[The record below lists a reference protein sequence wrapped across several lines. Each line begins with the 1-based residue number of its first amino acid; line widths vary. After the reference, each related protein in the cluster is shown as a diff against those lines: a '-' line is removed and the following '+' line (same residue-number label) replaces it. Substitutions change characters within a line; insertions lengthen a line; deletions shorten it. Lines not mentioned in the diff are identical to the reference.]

1 MGDAELCAFIAEALS
16 PVKRILRD
24 ILPYLAEARRRFAQ
38 PGRRVPVPGRPTW
51 GEWVREN
58 LGISDRHARRLLA
71 GGREPQGGGG
81 DQMQVKLDGRQQ
93 AALVKAQLAANDLA
107 NALRDGRDWRPALAE
122 YERTTVTTAR
132 LETYL
137 GTLEREPDW
146 KGVLTKLV
154 SALETFN
161 GTLPFVVR
169 ETMQDAQGLLGRNAN
184 GDAVRFG
191 PSYPTI
197 PYPGGKGRL
206 APILVSFM
214 PPKGRLYLE
223 PFAGRGN
230 VFWAAC
236 SSRLGFQKWALND
249 IRTARF
255 FEAVR
260 TIGGTFEVPARSREE
275 YFHQWKRFRQGD
287 PQAILMEPYLT
298 FAGGG
303 YGRGGFGG
311 KKSASAL
318 GYTETI
324 RACHS
329 LMLSTGVEVTSL
341 DWTELDWSSLGTDD
355 FVYFDPPYIGGDVR
369 AYRQGDVSHG
379 DLLRLLKGARF
390 KWLLSGYDHESY
402 IRELGQPFY
411 AEDMQLAVT
420 NPRIAGK
427 GEGRRV
433 ECVWRNY

>member
-1 MGDAELCAFIAEALS
+1 MRA
-16 PVKRILRD
+16 
-24 ILPYLAEARRRFAQ
+24 
-38 PGRRVPVPGRPTW
+38 
-51 GEWVREN
+51 
-58 LGISDRHARRLLA
+58 H
-71 GGREPQGGGG
+71 
-81 DQMQVKLDGRQQ
+81 
-93 AALVKAQLAANDLA
+93 LAANELVDV
-107 NALRDGRDWRPALAE
+107 LRVGRDWRPALEE
-122 YERTTVTTAR
+122 YERTAVTTAT
-132 LETYL
+132 LEAYL
-137 GTLEREPDW
+137 SALEREPNW
-146 KGVLTKLV
+146 KAVLTKLV
-154 SALETFN
+154 SALETCN

-169 ETMQDAQGLLGRNAN
+169 EAMHDAQGLLGRNAD
-184 GDAVRFG
+184 GDAVRG
-191 PSYPTI
+191 GSSYPTI

-206 APILVSFM
+206 APILVSLM

-255 FEAVR
+255 FEALR

-275 YFHQWKRFRQGD
+275 YFHQWKMFRQCD
-287 PQAILMEPYLT
+287 PQTILLEPYLT
-298 FAGGG
+298 FDGGG

-324 RACHS
+324 RACHR
-329 LMLSTGVEVTSL
+329 LMFSTGVEVTSL
-341 DWTELDWSSLGTDD
+341 DWTELDWSWLGRED
-355 FVYFDPPYIGGDVR
+355 FVYLDPPYLGGDVR
-369 AYRQGDVSHG
+369 AYKQGDVNHG
-379 DLLRLLKGARF
+379 DLLRLLKEARF
-390 KWLLSGYDHESY
+390 RWLLSGFGHELY
-402 IRELGQPFY
+402 IRELGQPFH
-411 AEDMQLAVT
+411 AEEVQLAVT